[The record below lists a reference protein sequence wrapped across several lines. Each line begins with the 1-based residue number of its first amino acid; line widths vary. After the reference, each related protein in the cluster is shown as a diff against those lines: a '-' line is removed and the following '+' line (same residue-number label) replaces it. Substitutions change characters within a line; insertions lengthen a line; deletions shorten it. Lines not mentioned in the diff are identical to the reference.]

1 MKKIIYIIF
10 ILLFL
15 TSCNAINI
23 KENPQLPEDI
33 NPNINDNIDDEI
45 NDNPIIDS
53 SNNDNTNIEDDNNKT
68 DDDSIIEDDN
78 NDNQIEE
85 ITPELPQLPEVI
97 TNTVYFNETIEEYD
111 SPDCGFYDPVY
122 ISCTDDGVTSISNN
136 YLKYNNLLHLRIDIS
151 QYSKANNQEEDLEF
165 SNIMLTN
172 LSNQFERM
180 YNASTSVI
188 VRFAYDP
195 GYNGAKDKE
204 PSIEMMKKHIS
215 QLKDLFYKYQNI
227 ITAIEC
233 GMVGPWG
240 EMHSSIIANQAT
252 YNELISS
259 FLANTPNTIPI
270 LVRRPQFLYSYYGY
284 NINNINDL
292 VLDSSNRI
300 GVYNDGYLGSGNDL
314 GTYNNRELE
323 VNWLS
328 KVNKYLPY
336 GGEVTIPNS
345 TYNLLENCNE
355 EMNLLGLSYLN
366 EYWNDQVV
374 KRWKETKYNLDNE
387 LYKESSQF
395 TYIRNHMGY
404 RLVLNSVTFTT
415 LENNCNISFDIKNV
429 GFGNLLKPKKYTL
442 IFKNDFKL
450 LEFEANMNTYNNLSF
465 DIDISNLNDS
475 YDIYLKIS
483 DGYVNNIPFHSI
495 RLSNNIWDQELY
507 ANKIITNIKLNP

>member
-15 TSCNAINI
+15 TSCNAINVTQNQ
-23 KENPQLPEDI
+23 EPEVTNPDI
-33 NPNINDNIDDEI
+33 
-45 NDNPIIDS
+45 
-53 SNNDNTNIEDDNNKT
+53 DDNNPT
-68 DDDSIIEDDN
+68 SEEENVLDDN
-78 NDNQIEE
+78 FINNENTFIENDEKDNNHNDDNVIEIPIEPE
-85 ITPELPQLPEVI
+85 II
-97 TNTVYFNETIEEYD
+97 TNTIYFNETIEEYD

-122 ISCTDDGVTSISNN
+122 ICCTDDSVTNVSNN

-151 QYSKANNQEEDLEF
+151 AYSKANNLEKDLEF
-165 SNIMLTN
+165 SNTMLIN

-195 GYNGAKDKE
+195 GYNGSKDKE

-240 EMHSSIIANQAT
+240 EMHSSSIANQTT

-259 FLANTPNTIPI
+259 FLENTPNTIPI

-292 VLDSSNRI
+292 VLDTSNRI

-336 GGEVTIPNS
+336 GGEVTVPNS

-355 EMNLLGLSYLN
+355 EMYLLGLSYLN

-374 KRWKETKYNLDNE
+374 KRWKETTYNLENE
-387 LYKESSQF
+387 LYKDSTQF

-404 RLVLNSVTFTT
+404 RLVLNSATFTT
-415 LENNCNISFDIKNV
+415 IENSCNISFDIKNV

-442 IFKNDFKL
+442 IFKNNSEL
-450 LEFEANMNTYNNLSF
+450 LEFEATMNTYNNLSF
-465 DIDISNLNDS
+465 EIDTTNLNDN
-475 YDIYLKIS
+475 YTIYLKIS
-483 DGYVNNIPFHSI
+483 DGYVNSIPFHSI
-495 RLSNNIWDQELY
+495 RLANNIWDENLY
-507 ANKIITNIKLNP
+507 ANRIINDFNFKNI